1 MPNAIQIPDSRFQIP
16 IMLAYI
22 RNTSRQ
28 QMLHVNNKQS
38 LRESVATIMRNNV
51 RNHQRAPLTDIDYR
65 DSEVAGALAEI
76 YMREFACLVHTLN
89 QANSIAA
96 RYHESVFDNTDDY
109 LGLGQSQ
116 SSPDEMTSDQRHAGK
131 LLLSVGNNYSEIGM
145 AIRMLGCGSIHAPR
159 DIIACDDAVID
170 VLAQHFHA
178 TAAAIPSI
186 VEDAF
191 DRLHHI
197 VKQVWSLTNT
207 LALAN
212 LFRFAEPTRPM
223 FIATSDDAIFIPH
236 IPTRHL

>member
-1 MPNAIQIPDSRFQIP
+1 MLFRFQIP

-22 RNTSRQ
+22 RTISSQ
-28 QMLHVNNKQS
+28 QMAHVNNKQA
-38 LRESVATIMRNNV
+38 LRESVAIVMRNNV

-65 DSEVAGALAEI
+65 SAESAEVAGALAEI
-76 YMREFACLVHTLN
+76 YMREFACLVNTLN
-89 QANSIAA
+89 QANAIAA

-131 LLLSVGNNYSEIGM
+131 LLLSVGKNYSEIGM
-145 AIRMLGCGSIHAPR
+145 AIRMLGCSTIHVPR
-159 DIIACDDAVID
+159 DILACEDAVIE

-178 TAAAIPSI
+178 TAAANPSF

-212 LFRFAEPTRPM
+212 LFRFAESTRPI